1 MKKLLVIALVVIV
14 LIVAFVVFF
23 LSNLNSLV
31 ADAIEKNGSEVT
43 QTSVSVTGVDISL
56 RDGRGSIEGL
66 NIASPE
72 GFEAENVFSLDDI
85 TVGID
90 INSLRG
96 EPIVIN
102 EIRIKAPVIYAEIN
116 KAGASNIDELRK
128 KVQEYIPQSTGESGE
143 SEKQDKLILIRQF
156 VFEKGSIKVN
166 ASALGLEKRTVVL
179 PEIML
184 KDVGGPGGATPDKIT
199 GIILTAVAKKAASE
213 IGGSEINRLIEEKLG
228 GEIKDKAKGLLDKIK
243 N

>member
-1 MKKLLVIALVVIV
+1 MKKLLIIALVVVV
-14 LIVAFVVFF
+14 LIVIFVVFV

-31 ADAIEKNGSEVT
+31 AKAIEDNGSEVT
-43 QTSVSVTGVDISL
+43 QTSVSVTGVEISL
-56 RDGRGSIEGL
+56 RDGKGSIEGL

-72 GFEAENVFSLDDI
+72 GFEAENVFTLDDI

-96 EPIVIN
+96 EPIIIN
-102 EIRIKAPVIYAEIN
+102 EIRIKAPVVYAEIT
-116 KAGASNIDELRK
+116 KTGTSNIDELRK
-128 KVQEYIPQSTGESGE
+128 KVQEYTSQAAGESGE
-143 SEKQDKLILIRQF
+143 SEQQDKLILIRQF
-156 VFEKGSIKVN
+156 VFEKGSIEVN
-166 ASALGLEKRTVVL
+166 ASALGLEKRTIVL
-179 PEIML
+179 PEIRL
-184 KDVGGPGGATPDKIT
+184 EDIGGPGGATPDKVT
-199 GIILTAVAKKAASE
+199 GIILAAVAKKAASE